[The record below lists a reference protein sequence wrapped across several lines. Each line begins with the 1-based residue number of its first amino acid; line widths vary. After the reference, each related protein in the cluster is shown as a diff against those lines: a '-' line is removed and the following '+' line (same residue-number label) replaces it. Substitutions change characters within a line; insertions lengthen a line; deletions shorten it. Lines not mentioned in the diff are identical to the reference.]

1 MSSKENEEK
10 DVEELKVESTE
21 SNEAKEDK
29 EKTLESEEKANEVK
43 KEESQETTEEEK
55 KTEENNETPKDTNDS
70 SEKKEEP
77 KIINESNSEEKPEY
91 VVKMI
96 KRRKRI
102 AITIFLVTIIIIL
115 AIAFSTVFALL
126 NSNSQK
132 IIQGIYIKNIDVSGL
147 TVEEATKKVN
157 DAINIEL
164 QESVSMKY
172 NDYTAEIE
180 PNNIE
185 YRYNVSEV
193 VKEAYKMGREGNLVQ
208 NNYKLLFSSI
218 FHNNLE
224 LTENYNDELLNAAI
238 TDISSKLPGIVE
250 NPSFYIEEEENK
262 LIVVKG
268 KDGLDVNKEKLK
280 TDIIKNIKNRKAQD
294 ILNGKKSDTV
304 DIAVEN
310 KKAKDIDIDDI
321 YSKVHKE
328 PVNAHY
334 DEEPFKL
341 YAQVDGIDFDISLD
355 EAKAMLAEDK
365 TEYEIPLKI
374 IPAEITL
381 YNIGLEAFP
390 YEISTFSTRY
400 DVTNVNRSINLK
412 LAADKID
419 GVVLMPGEVFSYNQ
433 VVGKRTIEA
442 GYKNAAIYVNGGVED
457 GLGGGICQISSTLYN
472 AVLLAN
478 LGIVEREN
486 HTFVTS
492 YVKPGRDATVVYGS
506 IDFKFEN
513 TRNYPIKFETSVEN
527 GVATISIHGISE
539 ETEYEVR
546 ILPVITATTPFNVEY
561 IEDPSLPEGQE
572 VITQYGSTGYKVT
585 TYKEVLLN
593 DVTISKEIL
602 SNDTYSAM
610 KRIVKI
616 GTAE

>member
-224 LTENYNDELLNAAI
+224 LTENYNDELQN
-238 TDISSKLPGIVE
+238 
-250 NPSFYIEEEENK
+250 
-262 LIVVKG
+262 
-268 KDGLDVNKEKLK
+268 
-280 TDIIKNIKNRKAQD
+280 
-294 ILNGKKSDTV
+294 
-304 DIAVEN
+304 
-310 KKAKDIDIDDI
+310 
-321 YSKVHKE
+321 
-328 PVNAHY
+328 
-334 DEEPFKL
+334 
-341 YAQVDGIDFDISLD
+341 DGILFFF
-355 EAKAMLAEDK
+355 
-365 TEYEIPLKI
+365 I
-374 IPAEITL
+374 I
-381 YNIGLEAFP
+381 
-390 YEISTFSTRY
+390 
-400 DVTNVNRSINLK
+400 
-412 LAADKID
+412 
-419 GVVLMPGEVFSYNQ
+419 
-433 VVGKRTIEA
+433 
-442 GYKNAAIYVNGGVED
+442 
-457 GLGGGICQISSTLYN
+457 
-472 AVLLAN
+472 
-478 LGIVEREN
+478 
-486 HTFVTS
+486 
-492 YVKPGRDATVVYGS
+492 
-506 IDFKFEN
+506 FE
-513 TRNYPIKFETSVEN
+513 
-527 GVATISIHGISE
+527 
-539 ETEYEVR
+539 
-546 ILPVITATTPFNVEY
+546 
-561 IEDPSLPEGQE
+561 
-572 VITQYGSTGYKVT
+572 
-585 TYKEVLLN
+585 
-593 DVTISKEIL
+593 
-602 SNDTYSAM
+602 
-610 KRIVKI
+610 
-616 GTAE
+616 